1 MERKARHI
9 AESTTLQSTARTA
22 KIFPPKINQL
32 KRSRE
37 WDLPVGISTLQRTVR
52 WVGAPHCPMLG
63 LQRATQLATI
73 GHLRLTNSR
82 YTRAVQS
89 RTSKAAN
96 KSTAMRIA

>member
-1 MERKARHI
+1 MGSPCRYFNSAADCSLGWRP
-9 AESTTLQSTARTA
+9 A
-22 KIFPPKINQL
+22 
-32 KRSRE
+32 
-37 WDLPVGISTLQRTVR
+37 LP
-52 WVGAPHCPMLG
+52 HFLG
-63 LQRATQLATI
+63 LQGATQLATI

>member
-1 MERKARHI
+1 
-9 AESTTLQSTARTA
+9 
-22 KIFPPKINQL
+22 
-32 KRSRE
+32 
-37 WDLPVGISTLQRTVR
+37 
-52 WVGAPHCPMLG
+52 LG